1 MVLVVVERT
10 GDLKTPTRV
19 EEDSRVPVAKIFMVS
34 SDCHA
39 EDAGPVWVV
48 IVGRLEQ
55 ELHHPLAW
63 QGWQSGQQVALR
75 QVQFLLNF
83 VDGNP
88 RTEGARLYKS
98 LCEQPKEKQKA
109 KFTMSI
115 LPMTLN
121 LVILAIEPLLSRL
134 VFLTLVL

>member
-63 QGWQSGQQVALR
+63 QGWQSGQQVTL
-75 QVQFLLNF
+75 
-83 VDGNP
+83 GHC
-88 RTEGARLYKS
+88 EGVRNLENGGPVPYK
-98 LCEQPKEKQKA
+98 
-109 KFTMSI
+109 TDD
-115 LPMTLN
+115 
-121 LVILAIEPLLSRL
+121 
-134 VFLTLVL
+134 

>member
-39 EDAGPVWVV
+39 KDAGPVWVV
-48 IVGRLEQ
+48 IAGRLEQ

-63 QGWQSGQQVALR
+63 QGWQSGQKVVLS
-75 QVQFLLNF
+75 QVQFLLDL
-83 VDGNP
+83 VDGIP
-88 RTEGARLYKS
+88 
-98 LCEQPKEKQKA
+98 QPA
-109 KFTMSI
+109 
-115 LPMTLN
+115 
-121 LVILAIEPLLSRL
+121 
-134 VFLTLVL
+134 